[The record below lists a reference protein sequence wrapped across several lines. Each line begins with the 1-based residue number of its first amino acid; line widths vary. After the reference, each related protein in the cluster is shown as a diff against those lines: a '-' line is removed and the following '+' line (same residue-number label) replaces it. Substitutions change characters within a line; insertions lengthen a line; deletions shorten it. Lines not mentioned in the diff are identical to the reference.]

1 LKDIKKEGNKMK
13 KTEELKKKMTRLKGS
28 HRVPLKKMYNHDDR
42 MVMEWLKVDEESLD
56 QKYLDFA
63 LCEIVFSETEI
74 SYTVGLKKSI
84 ENIENIENQP
94 PIGYDDLE
102 KAYDDESYAE
112 NILSMIEDL
121 GL

>member
-1 LKDIKKEGNKMK
+1 MK
-13 KTEELKKKMTRLKGS
+13 KTEELKRMMTRLKGTS
-28 HRVPLKKMYNHDDR
+28 HRIPLKKMYDLDDR
-42 MVMEWLKVDEESLD
+42 MVMEWLKVDDEESLD
-56 QKYLDFA
+56 QKYLDNA

-74 SYTVGLKKSI
+74 SYTVGLKNSH
-84 ENIENIENQP
+84 ENIENQP

-112 NILSMIEDL
+112 NILSMIGYL

>member
-1 LKDIKKEGNKMK
+1 MK
-13 KTEELKKKMTRLKGS
+13 KTEELKRMMTRLKGTS
-28 HRVPLKKMYNHDDR
+28 HRIPLKKMYDHDDR
-42 MVMEWLKVDEESLD
+42 MVMEWFEKYHFTLEEE
-56 QKYLDFA
+56 KRYLDSA

-74 SYTVGLKKSI
+74 SYAIGFCNAEDHA
-84 ENIENIENQP
+84 ENVANQP
-94 PIGYDDLE
+94 PWGYDDLE

>member
-1 LKDIKKEGNKMK
+1 MK
-13 KTEELKKKMTRLKGS
+13 KTEELKRMMTRLKGTS
-28 HRVPLKKMYNHDDR
+28 HRIPLKKMYDHDDR
-42 MVMEWLKVDEESLD
+42 MVMEWLKVDDEESLD
-56 QKYLDFA
+56 QKYLDNA

-74 SYTVGLKKSI
+74 SYTVGLKNSH

-94 PIGYDDLE
+94 PIGYDDLT

-112 NILSMIEDL
+112 NILSMIGYL

>member
-1 LKDIKKEGNKMK
+1 MK

-42 MVMEWLKVDEESLD
+42 MVMEWLKVNEESLD

>member
-1 LKDIKKEGNKMK
+1 MK
-13 KTEELKKKMTRLKGS
+13 NTEELKRMMTRLKGTS
-28 HRVPLKKMYNHDDR
+28 HLIPLKKMYDHDDL
-42 MVMEWLKVDEESLD
+42 MVMEWFE
-56 QKYLDFA
+56 KYHFTVEKEKIFIDSA

-74 SYTVGLKKSI
+74 SYTVGLKNSI

-94 PIGYDDLE
+94 PWGYDDLE

-112 NILSMIEDL
+112 NILSMIDDL

>member
-1 LKDIKKEGNKMK
+1 MK
-13 KTEELKKKMTRLKGS
+13 KTEELKKKMTRLKGTS
-28 HRVPLKKMYNHDDR
+28 HRIPLKKMYDHDDR
-42 MVMEWLKVDEESLD
+42 MVMEWLKADEESLD
-56 QKYLDFA
+56 QEYLDSA
-63 LCEIVFSETEI
+63 LCEIGFSKNEI
-74 SYTVGLKKSI
+74 SYTVGVKNSH